1 METTD
6 KQGVFSFT
14 SIKNITVKTLSTL
27 ENMYDKQNVGKGLKT
42 GFGWLEFQKDELIVL
57 SGCPNVGKTA
67 LALSLIKQISIDNK
81 TPTGLIVPGNFEN
94 VTLGQR
100 LLSICSEV
108 AIAKIRKAMLNMDEF
123 EKIKTA
129 SNRIYDSPICIFNE
143 PNCNFQ
149 RLKESAIEMA
159 EQQEVKLI
167 IVDGFEF
174 LEEIVDAE
182 NENYRWTLEAM
193 LDRFKALAVKLQIP
207 TVLTLDL
214 PNYEYG
220 YEPRLLDFKKYMVI
234 PNKADKVLLIYR
246 EFRDLIENGFISYAN
261 LIVAKNESG
270 PTGDIRLK
278 FLPKTA
284 LFENNEDGE

>member
-6 KQGVFSFT
+6 KQGIFSFT
-14 SIKNITVKTLSTL
+14 SIKDITVKTLTAL

-94 VTLGQR
+94 VALGQR

-108 AIAKIRKAMLNMDEF
+108 ATAKIRKAMLNMDEF

-167 IVDGFEF
+167 IVDSFEF

-207 TVLTLDL
+207 IVLTLDL

-220 YEPRLLDFKKYMVI
+220 YAPRLLDFKNYMVI

-246 EFRDLIENGFISYAN
+246 ESCDLIENEFISYAN

-278 FLPKTA
+278 FLQKTT
-284 LFENNEDGE
+284 LFVNNDDGD